1 MERIRTEE
9 VGNLLRSIITASAGG
24 GAGATV
30 NVSEKVATLSIDV
43 VSRAVFGGKVAQRDE
58 YIRELGE
65 AMELFT
71 GFCLVDIFPSSRLV
85 RWLSNVERHMRRSY
99 GRMQSIIADI
109 LDERKAARA
118 AGDGSSRT
126 DDEDLLEVLLRL
138 QAEDSLEF
146 PLTTE
151 IIGAVMFVSIFYFLS
166 IYLFFPYTRWSSTN

>member
-1 MERIRTEE
+1 
-9 VGNLLRSIITASAGG
+9 
-24 GAGATV
+24 
-30 NVSEKVATLSIDV
+30 
-43 VSRAVFGGKVAQRDE
+43 
-58 YIRELGE
+58 
-65 AMELFT
+65 
-71 GFCLVDIFPSSRLV
+71 
-85 RWLSNVERHMRRSY
+85 
-99 GRMQSIIADI
+99 MQSIIADI